1 MTVLGC
7 FKMLNLLLLIRV
19 NNRIFNFQ
27 YLISNVINPSEK
39 YFTFQPY
46 ELCSNPGTVIPA
58 KAGIQPFLSDVELNT
73 M

>member
-1 MTVLGC
+1 M
-7 FKMLNLLLLIRV
+7 
-19 NNRIFNFQ
+19 
-27 YLISNVINPSEK
+27 YLIYINPSEK